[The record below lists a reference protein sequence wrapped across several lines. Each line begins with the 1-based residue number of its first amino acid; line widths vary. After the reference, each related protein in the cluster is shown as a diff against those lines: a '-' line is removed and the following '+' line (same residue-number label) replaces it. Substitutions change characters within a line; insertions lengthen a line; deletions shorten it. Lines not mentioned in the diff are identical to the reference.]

1 MISLADPVL
10 IRYQGSQSHRKKSY
24 WESLVFDDQ
33 LDGLE

>member
-1 MISLADPVL
+1 MIT
-10 IRYQGSQSHRKKSY
+10 RYQVSQSHRKKSY